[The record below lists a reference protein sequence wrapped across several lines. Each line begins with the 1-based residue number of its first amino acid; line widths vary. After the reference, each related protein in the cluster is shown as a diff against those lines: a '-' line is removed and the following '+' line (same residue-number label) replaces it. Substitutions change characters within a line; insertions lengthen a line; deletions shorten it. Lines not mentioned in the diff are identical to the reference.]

1 MNPHNIQY
9 KPIEL
14 SNIGVIQFKVPD
26 VIMSAVNTEVDHIQ
40 KNFNDHTP
48 VNSYLAGNIEREY
61 ALNQCRSVLDPFVLE
76 MAALYQQRHEI
87 KNQDSAH
94 SSSLQLDGV
103 WCNFQKA
110 TEFNPNHNHS
120 GLLSFVIWVRMPYDI
135 NEEHQQSPGRNSNKN
150 TAGCF
155 ELTYINTIGDL
166 TSAVFPADRAWQ
178 GQMLMFPAK
187 MNHCVYPFYTS
198 KDYRISVSGNVSAVL
213 K

>member
-1 MNPHNIQY
+1 
-9 KPIEL
+9 
-14 SNIGVIQFKVPD
+14 
-26 VIMSAVNTEVDHIQ
+26 
-40 KNFNDHTP
+40 
-48 VNSYLAGNIEREY
+48 
-61 ALNQCRSVLDPFVLE
+61 
-76 MAALYQQRHEI
+76 
-87 KNQDSAH
+87 
-94 SSSLQLDGV
+94 
-103 WCNFQKA
+103 
-110 TEFNPNHNHS
+110 
-120 GLLSFVIWVRMPYDI
+120 MPYDI